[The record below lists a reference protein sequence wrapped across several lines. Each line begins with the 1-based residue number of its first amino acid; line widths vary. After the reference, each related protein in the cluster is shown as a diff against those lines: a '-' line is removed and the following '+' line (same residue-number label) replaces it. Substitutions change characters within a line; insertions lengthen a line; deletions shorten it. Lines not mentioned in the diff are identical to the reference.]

1 MSLNC
6 FTIMI
11 VQIVGFKLDSTDDLV
26 AYDAYGNCYFIGNA
40 MEDYSHHYEH
50 LPCIAITR
58 ENHPDELAYMFTTLP
73 DFNKWCALEA
83 VIENYNKRD
92 ISLMF

>member
-1 MSLNC
+1 
-6 FTIMI
+6 MI
-11 VQIVGFKLDSTDDLV
+11 VQIVGFKLDSVDCDI
-26 AYDAYGNCYFIGNA
+26 AYDAYGNYYDFGNS
-40 MEDYSHHYEH
+40 MEDYNNYFEH

-58 ENHPDELAYMFTTLP
+58 ENYPGQIAYMFKTLA